1 MISEKEKSRERG
13 IRQAL
18 GFIKTSERLLKTC
31 LKLKVFGG
39 EEKKI

>member
-1 MISEKEKSRERG
+1 MIWEQEKGREKG
-13 IRQAL
+13 TRQAL